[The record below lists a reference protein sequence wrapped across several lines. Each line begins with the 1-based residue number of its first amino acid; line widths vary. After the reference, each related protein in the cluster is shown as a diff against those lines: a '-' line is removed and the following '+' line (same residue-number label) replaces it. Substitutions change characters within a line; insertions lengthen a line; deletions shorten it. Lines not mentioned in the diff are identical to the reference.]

1 MSSYLTI
8 YLVPKKTT
16 SKYNY
21 QTEQVEDT
29 EITKGIPLVYNSY
42 SRNSDVYQAFWE
54 NLHPAYCGD
63 VEKYTELTYEKA
75 KYVISEFENDIKKTE
90 QRLETDYKMLKEGG
104 SFDELWEDI
113 HSMEEYLREQKDTL
127 NELNFIADFVYNI
140 TNGYTDFE
148 KVLINID

>member
-42 SRNSDVYQAFWE
+42 SRN
-54 NLHPAYCGD
+54 
-63 VEKYTELTYEKA
+63 
-75 KYVISEFENDIKKTE
+75 
-90 QRLETDYKMLKEGG
+90 
-104 SFDELWEDI
+104 
-113 HSMEEYLREQKDTL
+113 
-127 NELNFIADFVYNI
+127 
-140 TNGYTDFE
+140 
-148 KVLINID
+148 